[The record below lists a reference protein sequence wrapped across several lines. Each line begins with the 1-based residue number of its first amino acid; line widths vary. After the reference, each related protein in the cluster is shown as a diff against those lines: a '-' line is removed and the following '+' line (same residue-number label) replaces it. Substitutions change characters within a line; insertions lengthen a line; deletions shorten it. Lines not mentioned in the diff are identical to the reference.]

1 MMRKI
6 TIIVLTLL
14 LMACA
19 AQAKKKKKDGPP
31 AWLDNPQAVYNQ
43 HQYLSALGEGDSRSQ
58 AENMAAANLAKI
70 FEQTVT
76 SDETFMERYNELTK
90 GNNTS
95 MTHQNELTTNVNVQA
110 GQTLMNI
117 QYGESY
123 TDNLGRTHVIA
134 FLDRLKTGELYE
146 QRINEN
152 TAQVRYFY
160 NQSTSSQDAIE
171 RYAAMNAAATYVV
184 ANEVLLKQL
193 DIISPTTKEFVELGY
208 NAPEIKQ
215 QAAELARGISFS
227 VNLAGDDEGKMGI
240 IIKELMTDYGFV
252 IADAGILATTGSIT
266 MEETDLNRDNL
277 VFVRYDLQLLLK
289 DASGITIVAYNDNGR
304 EGHTSFPEAK
314 ARAYKYLG
322 KEIRKEFKK
331 KLDAYFTGYMQRADQ

>member
-1 MMRKI
+1 
-6 TIIVLTLL
+6 
-14 LMACA
+14 
-19 AQAKKKKKDGPP
+19 
-31 AWLDNPQAVYNQ
+31 
-43 HQYLSALGEGDSRSQ
+43 
-58 AENMAAANLAKI
+58 
-70 FEQTVT
+70 
-76 SDETFMERYNELTK
+76 
-90 GNNTS
+90 

-304 EGHTSFPEAK
+304 EGHTSIPEAK